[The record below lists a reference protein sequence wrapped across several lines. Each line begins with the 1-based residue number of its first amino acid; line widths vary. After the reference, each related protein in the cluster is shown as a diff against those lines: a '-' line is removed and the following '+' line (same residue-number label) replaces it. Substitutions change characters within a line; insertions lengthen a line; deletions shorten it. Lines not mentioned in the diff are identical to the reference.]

1 MRCYYR
7 PLSTLVFP
15 SLTTSHKKPLV
26 GPTSSVHKTRFR
38 PILYIL
44 RSVLRDSTLMAQPIW
59 LAYDHSTSSASH
71 SLQRYDSCALNLS
84 NMLVLFCGVFP
95 CSGPEEQQALRVKVR
110 ALRPNLRWHPDALRQ
125 SDDIAGAGKT
135 CVRSELLG
143 SWVKSL
149 VSMLY

>member
-1 MRCYYR
+1 MRCYYC

-15 SLTTSHKKPLV
+15 SLTTSLKKLLV
-26 GPTSSVHKTRFR
+26 GPTSSVYKTHFK
-38 PILYIL
+38 PIPYVFCC
-44 RSVLRDSTLMAQPIW
+44 VLRDSTPMAQPIW

-71 SLQRYDSCALNLS
+71 SLQRYYSCPLS
-84 NMLVLFCGVFP
+84 LANMLALFCDVFP

-135 CVRSELLG
+135 CVWSELLG
-143 SWVKSL
+143 SCVKSL